1 MNRRNALKTIS
12 NVLGYTIA
20 APTLLGILGACTGEK
35 KSWKAQFLNDN
46 EKYMLGYMVDIILP
60 STDTP
65 GALELNLVQFIDCIL
80 KGTVDDIHLKR
91 IRQGSTKITQD
102 FEKSF
107 GKTLQTGTKNEF
119 QQVISSYFDI
129 SKKEEEAVFSL
140 LNTPFDK
147 VPFHEKSRFVIYQ
160 FLTLI
165 RTLILLGYCT
175 DQSIQENELVY

>member
-1 MNRRNALKTIS
+1 MNRRNALKSIS

-20 APTLLGILGACTGEK
+20 APTLIGILGACSSEK

-65 GALELNLVQFIDCIL
+65 GALDLNLVQFIDSVL
-80 KGTVDDIHLKR
+80 KYTVNDGHLKR
-91 IRQGSTKITQD
+91 IRQGSKKLTQEFEKTFEKPIQRGTKI
-102 FEKSF
+102 
-107 GKTLQTGTKNEF
+107 EF

-129 SKKEEEAVFSL
+129 SKKEEAAVFSL

-147 VPFHEKSRFVIYQ
+147 VPFHEKFRFVIYQ
-160 FLTLI
+160 YLTLI
-165 RTLILLGYCT
+165 RTLVLLGYCT